1 MGTAPSRTHPSPSG
15 TASCLYA
22 PFTPLSERHCSSSLR
37 CHVMSS
43 VAQNMRVGGQYV
55 MRVRGLGEK
64 GWGPWS
70 PKATVKIAPA

>member
-1 MGTAPSRTHPSPSG
+1 
-15 TASCLYA
+15 
-22 PFTPLSERHCSSSLR
+22 
-37 CHVMSS
+37 MSS

-70 PKATVKIAPA
+70 PKATVKITPA

>member
-1 MGTAPSRTHPSPSG
+1 MGTALSRTHPSPSG
-15 TASCLYA
+15 IASFLYA
-22 PFTPLSERHCSSSLR
+22 PFTPLSKRHWSSEAP
-37 CHVMSS
+37 SS

-70 PKATVKIAPA
+70 PKATVKIAPT